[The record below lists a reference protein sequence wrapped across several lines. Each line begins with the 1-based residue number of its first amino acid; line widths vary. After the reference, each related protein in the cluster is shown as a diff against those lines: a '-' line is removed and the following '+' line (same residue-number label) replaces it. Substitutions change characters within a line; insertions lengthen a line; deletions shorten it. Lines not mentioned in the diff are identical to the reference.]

1 MAESE
6 EDKAVDTLI
15 ADIQA
20 KLDQLKAAQKKDV
33 DDEDGEPETPPKNL
47 KEAERVAYTRVRA
60 HNRRL
65 RTAGTAAGT
74 QSGKPDAAEA
84 AEN

>member
-15 ADIQA
+15 ADMQA
-20 KLDQLKAAQKKDV
+20 TLDRLKAAQKKDV
-33 DDEDGEPETPPKNL
+33 DDENGEDAEPETPPRNL

-65 RTAGTAAGT
+65 RTAAGT
-74 QSGKPDAAEA
+74 QSGKPDGADAAA
-84 AEN
+84 